1 MADFDRHFFLYA
13 KGHYAHSEDVISDMK
28 TLISIRSGMGLEF
41 TRPEYAIQVMAPY
54 VLPYIKDRLLEFLDD
69 ITPGSNW
76 RCGDIKKQVMDR
88 ADFHRA
94 IIYKFLSVLA
104 LTKVVDIPFEL
115 GVADPEVLPLVDKGI
130 C

>member
-13 KGHYAHSEDVISDMK
+13 KGHYMRSEDVISDMK
-28 TLISIRSGMGLEF
+28 TLISIRSGMAREYAK
-41 TRPEYAIQVMAPY
+41 PEYAIQVMAPY

-88 ADFHRA
+88 EEFHRA
-94 IIYKFLSVLA
+94 VIYKFLSVLA
-104 LTKVVDIPFEL
+104 LTKVVDIPFAL
-115 GVADPEVLPLVDKGI
+115 GGADSDVLPLVDKGI